1 MKSIIHKIT
10 GGLTKISHFLASFGP
25 FGLLTIAFLDSL
37 MIPMPGGVDGVLMLL
52 AASKPSWMLI
62 YVAAAMIGSTAG
74 SVGLYR
80 ISRRAGYRAL
90 RRFSESKQKRV
101 KDLIDRYD
109 VLSVLVA
116 SVMPP
121 PFPLKVFIVSAG
133 VFRLNLLR
141 FTIAIAAGR
150 TFRYLLEGYL
160 AARYGEQAK
169 ELLARYYPSIG
180 ITLAVLIIVAFVA
193 KNLMRRN
200 AAAKAGAISE
210 AEG

>member
-1 MKSIIHKIT
+1 LKSIIHKIT
-10 GGLTKISHFLASFGP
+10 GGLTKLSHFLASFGP
-25 FGLLTIAFLDSL
+25 FGLLAIAFLDSL

-52 AASKPSWMLI
+52 AASKPSWMLV

-80 ISRRAGYRAL
+80 ISRRAGHRAL

-169 ELLARYYPSIG
+169 ELLSRYYPSIG
-180 ITLAVLIIVAFVA
+180 ITLAILIIIGFVA

-200 AAAKAGAISE
+200 AAAKASAISE

>member
-1 MKSIIHKIT
+1 LKSIIHKIT

-90 RRFSESKQKRV
+90 RRFSESKQKQV

-180 ITLAVLIIVAFVA
+180 ITLAVLIIIAFVA

-200 AAAKAGAISE
+200 AAAKASAISE

>member
-80 ISRRAGYRAL
+80 ISRRAGHRAL
-90 RRFSESKQKRV
+90 RRFSESKQKQV

-180 ITLAVLIIVAFVA
+180 ITLAVLIIIAFVA

-200 AAAKAGAISE
+200 AAAKASAISE

>member
-1 MKSIIHKIT
+1 
-10 GGLTKISHFLASFGP
+10 
-25 FGLLTIAFLDSL
+25 

-180 ITLAVLIIVAFVA
+180 ITLAVLIIIAFVA

-200 AAAKAGAISE
+200 AAAKASAISE

>member
-1 MKSIIHKIT
+1 
-10 GGLTKISHFLASFGP
+10 
-25 FGLLTIAFLDSL
+25 
-37 MIPMPGGVDGVLMLL
+37 MPGGVDGVLMLL
-52 AASKPSWMLI
+52 AASKPSWVLI

-80 ISRRAGYRAL
+80 ISRRAGHRAL
-90 RRFSESKQKRV
+90 RRFSESNQKRV
-101 KDLIDRYD
+101 KDLI
-109 VLSVLVA
+109 
-116 SVMPP
+116 
-121 PFPLKVFIVSAG
+121 SAG

-193 KNLMRRN
+193 TNLMRRN
-200 AAAKAGAISE
+200 AAAKASAISE

>member
-1 MKSIIHKIT
+1 
-10 GGLTKISHFLASFGP
+10 
-25 FGLLTIAFLDSL
+25 
-37 MIPMPGGVDGVLMLL
+37 MLV
-52 AASKPSWMLI
+52 
-62 YVAAAMIGSTAG
+62 YVAAAIVGSTAG
-74 SVGLYR
+74 SLGLYT
-80 ISRRAGYRAL
+80 ISKRAGHRAL
-90 RRFSESKQKRV
+90 NRFSESKQKRV

-116 SVMPP
+116 SVLPP
-121 PFPLKVFIVSAG
+121 PFPLKLFVVSAG
-133 VFRLNLLR
+133 VFRLNVVR
-141 FTIAIAAGR
+141 FVLAIAAGR

-200 AAAKAGAISE
+200 AAAKASTISE